1 MNSQQ
6 TVQLV
11 LTILG
16 LVAIT
21 IVCGAVYVAVIGQTL
36 PGELYL
42 ALGGALGAVSG
53 MLSQTNATPAGG
65 QPVQVVNPP
74 EAPVPVDAGE
84 AGHAG
89 EDTLLVVSVVLI
101 AVVAVL
107 FAFGIV
113 PT

>member
-16 LVAIT
+16 LIAVT
-21 IVCGAVYVAVIGQTL
+21 IVCGAIYATAISTTL
-36 PGELYL
+36 PGELYI

-53 MLSQTNATPAGG
+53 MLSQTNATPAAP
-65 QPVQVVNPP
+65 QLVQVVNPP
-74 EAPVPVDAGE
+74 HAPVPVEAGE
-84 AGHAG
+84 AGHADG
-89 EDTLLVVSVVLI
+89 DSLLLVCVVLI
-101 AVVAVL
+101 AVVALL
-107 FAFGIV
+107 FAFGVV